1 MESAINVLVSQF
13 KIYAGKDGS
22 ANTLS
27 KEEFQSLVTSQLPNF
42 VKNASD
48 PATIDQLMNSLDAN
62 NDGELTFLE
71 FWQLIGS
78 DFGCETTRNPTV
90 DRKREKHHICESPQN
105 SNALF
110 KVVKYVRPLVPLLQ
124 GRKGEGKKKRF
135 YCSYCEVSIRAVP
148 VLGAKAKMEAAIK
161 TVVSVFLK
169 SSKGKENLG
178 GKEFQGLVK
187 SQLKNIMTGTE
198 DNEAVKNMRQQL
210 DNNQDGKV
218 SFQEYMNLIGY
229 LAQSLSE
236 QRCLEKETQP
246 ESSTQ
251 ETQAE
256 AAANAQAEPPKAE
269 PQAAK
274 EEEKEDEPVVEEAA
288 ATEEQKPEEEKKT
301 DVEQE
306 GAKVEENKAEEK
318 NKTEEAS

>member
-1 MESAINVLVSQF
+1 
-13 KIYAGKDGS
+13 
-22 ANTLS
+22 
-27 KEEFQSLVTSQLPNF
+27 
-42 VKNASD
+42 
-48 PATIDQLMNSLDAN
+48 
-62 NDGELTFLE
+62 
-71 FWQLIGS
+71 
-78 DFGCETTRNPTV
+78 
-90 DRKREKHHICESPQN
+90 
-105 SNALF
+105 
-110 KVVKYVRPLVPLLQ
+110 
-124 GRKGEGKKKRF
+124 
-135 YCSYCEVSIRAVP
+135 
-148 VLGAKAKMEAAIK
+148 MEAAIK

-178 GKEFQGLVK
+178 GKEFQTLVK
-187 SQLKNIMTGTE
+187 SQLKNILTGSE

-229 LAQSLSE
+229 LAQAVSE

-274 EEEKEDEPVVEEAA
+274 EVEKEDEPVAEEAA
-288 ATEEQKPEEEKKT
+288 EAEEQKPEEEKKT

-306 GAKVEENKAEEK
+306 GVKVEENKAEEK

>member
-1 MESAINVLVSQF
+1 
-13 KIYAGKDGS
+13 
-22 ANTLS
+22 
-27 KEEFQSLVTSQLPNF
+27 
-42 VKNASD
+42 
-48 PATIDQLMNSLDAN
+48 
-62 NDGELTFLE
+62 
-71 FWQLIGS
+71 
-78 DFGCETTRNPTV
+78 
-90 DRKREKHHICESPQN
+90 
-105 SNALF
+105 
-110 KVVKYVRPLVPLLQ
+110 
-124 GRKGEGKKKRF
+124 
-135 YCSYCEVSIRAVP
+135 
-148 VLGAKAKMEAAIK
+148 MEAAIK

-178 GKEFQGLVK
+178 GKEFQSLVK
-187 SQLKNIMTGTE
+187 SQLKNILTGSE

-229 LAQSLSE
+229 LAQALSE
-236 QRCLEKETQP
+236 QRCLEKEPEP

-256 AAANAQAEPPKAE
+256 AAANAQAEPPKTE

-274 EEEKEDEPVVEEAA
+274 EEEKEDEPVAEEAA
-288 ATEEQKPEEEKKT
+288 VVAAEEQKPEEEKKT

-306 GAKVEENKAEEK
+306 GAKVEENKPEEK

>member
-1 MESAINVLVSQF
+1 
-13 KIYAGKDGS
+13 
-22 ANTLS
+22 
-27 KEEFQSLVTSQLPNF
+27 
-42 VKNASD
+42 
-48 PATIDQLMNSLDAN
+48 
-62 NDGELTFLE
+62 
-71 FWQLIGS
+71 
-78 DFGCETTRNPTV
+78 
-90 DRKREKHHICESPQN
+90 
-105 SNALF
+105 
-110 KVVKYVRPLVPLLQ
+110 
-124 GRKGEGKKKRF
+124 
-135 YCSYCEVSIRAVP
+135 
-148 VLGAKAKMEAAIK
+148 MEAAIK

-178 GKEFQGLVK
+178 GKEFQSLVK
-187 SQLKNIMTGTE
+187 SQLKNVLTGSE

-229 LAQSLSE
+229 LAQAVSE
-236 QRCLEKETQP
+236 QRSLEKETQP

-269 PQAAK
+269 PPKAEPQAAK
-274 EEEKEDEPVVEEAA
+274 EVEKEDEPVTEEAA
-288 ATEEQKPEEEKKT
+288 AEEQKPEEEKKT

-306 GAKVEENKAEEK
+306 GVKVEENKAEEK